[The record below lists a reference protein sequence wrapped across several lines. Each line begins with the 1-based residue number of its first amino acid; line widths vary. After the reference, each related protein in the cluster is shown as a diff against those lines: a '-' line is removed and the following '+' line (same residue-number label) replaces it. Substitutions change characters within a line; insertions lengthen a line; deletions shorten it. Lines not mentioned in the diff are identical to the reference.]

1 MRNQVQKGFANMP
14 GRYFLNFDETFGETI
29 LRAVDP
35 KMEHADEKDTNSD
48 WVQAR
53 NKAGVPKWVVTMSS
67 KKEVFGNA
75 KYEDFQI
82 TVTSPSR
89 PCGNITLYTPV
100 TVEPIEMGIMSRDRG
115 GHTVFYSA
123 AAEAIQPLKAAQFA
137 QPGQPPRVAPSQPQQ
152 PTRAASGQ

>member
-1 MRNQVQKGFANMP
+1 MP
-14 GRYFLNFDETFGETI
+14 TRYFLSFDETFGETI
-29 LRAVDP
+29 LRAVDQ

-82 TVTSPSR
+82 TVTSPDK
-89 PCGNITLYTPV
+89 PCGNIPLFTHV

-137 QPGQPPRVAPSQPQQ
+137 QPGQPPRQSSAQPQQ
-152 PTRAASGQ
+152 PARAASGQ